1 MPPDDAERITR
12 EVFSNLLESTSK
24 LGSLPEILKSLR
36 KSARR
41 QALAATAHHRDS
53 SNDPAAWT
61 EALENHLLPPA
72 TLNQLRADNPNTEPW
87 RDTLNTFRQR
97 SWNVIK
103 SQGVPPEEI
112 DDVLSDT
119 LLALLKPRG
128 DGITRPLD
136 SVQVYEELMPLM
148 HAMARN
154 IATDHMRAKSAQ
166 KRLPSR
172 GGFVGGEAAENV
184 ASEEAVPGDA
194 VSLYECYK
202 ECRDCL
208 TDFQWDILV
217 RLYVLES
224 ANRMSLIEEPA
235 VLRELGVK
243 ASASSAT
250 RRRRLNEY
258 LDSMIAALAERVRL
272 P

>member
-1 MPPDDAERITR
+1 M
-12 EVFSNLLESTSK
+12 
-24 LGSLPEILKSLR
+24 
-36 KSARR
+36 
-41 QALAATAHHRDS
+41 
-53 SNDPAAWT
+53 
-61 EALENHLLPPA
+61 
-72 TLNQLRADNPNTEPW
+72 
-87 RDTLNTFRQR
+87 NTFRQR

-119 LLALLKPRG
+119 LLALFKPRS

-136 SVQVYEELMPLM
+136 TVQVYEELMPLM
-148 HAMARN
+148 HTMARN
-154 IATDHMRAKSAQ
+154 TATDHMRAKSAQ
-166 KRLPSR
+166 KRLPSG

-184 ASEEAVPGDA
+184 ASEAPAPGDA

-243 ASASSAT
+243 ASTSSAT

-258 LDSMIAALAERVRL
+258 LDAMIAALAARVQL